1 MNKKTEKGGFF
12 GKKNASNNKP
22 GKKTAKQSADVVTE
36 IKPAATVDNEL
47 LSSLIPPEE
56 REILV
61 SVVMPVYNA
70 CRYLRPAIE
79 SLMKQTLREI
89 EIICV
94 DDGSTDTSLDMI
106 KIFQQIDDRIRIVTE
121 TNAGPGLAR
130 NNGLKRAR
138 GEYIAFLDADDFYES
153 DMLEA
158 LYTEAKAKDLDI
170 AICRYD
176 IFENKKEKFR
186 ENIENEHSKIYDGGV
201 VTSKNEYPDY
211 ILESTS
217 GSAWNKLFRKSFI
230 LEKGITFLP
239 EIMMF
244 EDVYF
249 TSSALAFAERVAL
262 VDKVLVHHRIYKQQS
277 RVRTFR
283 KYFPHVPVAFEKT
296 KEFLMKGGM
305 YEPLKKGFL
314 NLSCSR
320 CYHIYSLLKSDERE
334 LFWNMLHDQYSA
346 SLGWDDAITEDFEKK
361 DICEWQANVEMYTY
375 KQFKHRTE
383 RGRELDA
390 ERIDQKLKQNKRRKR
405 IRESLVKFF
414 TYCKRK
420 RAKKADK

>member
-1 MNKKTEKGGFF
+1 MNKKSEKGGLFGKKNLLKNKKTEEAEL
-12 GKKNASNNKP
+12 NAAESAAEQ
-22 GKKTAKQSADVVTE
+22 GSETAQKEASL
-36 IKPAATVDNEL
+36 P
-47 LSSLIPPEE
+47 LSE

-61 SVVMPVYNA
+61 SVVVPVYNA
-70 CRYLRPAIE
+70 CGYLRPAME
-79 SLMKQTLREI
+79 SIMHQTLKDI

-106 KIFQQIDDRIRIVTE
+106 KIFQQNDDRIRIITE

-138 GEYIAFLDADDFYES
+138 GEYIAFLDADDFYEP

-158 LYTEAKAKDLDI
+158 LYTAAKEKNLDI
-170 AICRYD
+170 AISKYD
-176 IFENKKEKFR
+176 IFENKKSRFR
-186 ENIENEHSKIYDGGV
+186 ENVENEHSKIYENGA
-201 VTSKNEYPDY
+201 VTSKNEYPDF

-217 GSAWNKLFRKSFI
+217 GAAWNKLFKRSFI
-230 LEKGITFLP
+230 TEKGITFLP

-249 TSSALAFAERVAL
+249 TVCALAFAERVAK

-283 KYFPHVPVAFEKT
+283 KYFPQVPMAFEKI
-296 KEFLMKGGM
+296 KEFLMRGGM

-320 CYHIYSLLKSDERE
+320 CYHIYNLLKPDERE
-334 LFWNMLHDQYSA
+334 IFWNMLHDQYSA
-346 SLGWDDAITEDFEKK
+346 SLGWDDAVAEDFGKK
-361 DICEWQANVEMYTY
+361 EICEWQANVEMYTFE
-375 KQFKHRTE
+375 QFKRRAE
-383 RGRELDA
+383 RGIELDT
-390 ERIDQKLKQNKRRKR
+390 EKIDIKLKQNKRRKK
-405 IRESLVKFF
+405 ILGFL
-414 TYCKRK
+414 
-420 RAKKADK
+420 KKIFPHKKKK